1 MDNASRVLT
10 QVQEK
15 LEGLAKAGE
24 RMKAIGEGVT
34 FAGGLIRAAGDALGW
49 LMRAREV
56 RLSSRS
62 YQLSAGVTPP
72 LPLPLKGEG

>member
-34 FAGGLIRAAGDALGW
+34 LPAGSSAPPAMPWGW